1 MERHDAIVDLR
12 CDRLHLCE
20 RLDAALRL
28 RRLAGLRL
36 EAVDECLK
44 MPALLVLLLLELH
57 FEALLL
63 APRFLEIIV
72 AARVEGQL
80 ALVEMQDRADSCGS
94 SRSRSWLTI
103 STVCG

>member
-12 CDRLHLCE
+12 RDRLHLRE

-36 EAVDECLK
+36 EAVDECLQ

-57 FEALLL
+57 FEPLLL
-63 APRFLEIIV
+63 APRFLEIVV

-80 ALVEMQDRADSCGS
+80 ALIEMQDRADRAVQEDRG
-94 SRSRSWLTI
+94 R
-103 STVCG
+103 G